1 MGQFNLLRF
10 CSTRDDPDDLC
21 SMLAKMFGV
30 EDEDWWTKFRH
41 SRTIEIPECV
51 KRLLFERVKEML
63 EDIKGTKETLLDQ
76 QRKKHKDE
84 KVDQEIVKDSMAKL
98 DRFRT
103 QRGEAALEGLRRMDL
118 RWSLGDELQEGIL
131 TWHIATHVFLFKSNK
146 AKAESAMPYVK
157 AIGTLSSYMMFLLA
171 FRPDML
177 PGLALR
183 SLYKLTCQDL
193 FRLSSDYR
201 NRSRRCRS
209 RPRRSLWDIII
220 LGLLKRLLRWHGHP
234 CSSRLSQG
242 EETLASIL
250 CGDYSIVDAALEDEG
265 EPNANGV
272 PSSAKTANQQ
282 HLMNAGSIKSYIPL
296 GSKLADELLRME
308 ETETPGLDFLQA
320 IFNVWVE
327 MLLCS
332 SYRCSRESHAKH
344 LSNGGELTTVVW
356 LTVEHAGLFPIDK
369 DSKVEASI
377 KPPPECG
384 GTERPPH
391 SSHIRV
397 SPPPTRTQDE
407 CEATG
412 IGHSEV
418 NIRIYGLF

>member
-1 MGQFNLLRF
+1 
-10 CSTRDDPDDLC
+10 
-21 SMLAKMFGV
+21 
-30 EDEDWWTKFRH
+30 
-41 SRTIEIPECV
+41 
-51 KRLLFERVKEML
+51 
-63 EDIKGTKETLLDQ
+63 
-76 QRKKHKDE
+76 
-84 KVDQEIVKDSMAKL
+84 
-98 DRFRT
+98 
-103 QRGEAALEGLRRMDL
+103 
-118 RWSLGDELQEGIL
+118 
-131 TWHIATHVFLFKSNK
+131 
-146 AKAESAMPYVK
+146 MPYVK

-282 HLMNAGSIKSYIPL
+282 HLMNTGSIKSYIPL

-332 SYRCSRESHAKH
+332 SYRRVPCQTPQQWGRAHNRRVADCGTRWPVPHRHRQQGSSFDQAAARTYYYY
-344 LSNGGELTTVVW
+344 GVTTAH
-356 LTVEHAGLFPIDK
+356 TN
-369 DSKVEASI
+369 
-377 KPPPECG
+377 
-384 GTERPPH
+384 
-391 SSHIRV
+391 
-397 SPPPTRTQDE
+397 TR
-407 CEATG
+407 
-412 IGHSEV
+412 
-418 NIRIYGLF
+418 

>member
-1 MGQFNLLRF
+1 
-10 CSTRDDPDDLC
+10 
-21 SMLAKMFGV
+21 
-30 EDEDWWTKFRH
+30 
-41 SRTIEIPECV
+41 
-51 KRLLFERVKEML
+51 
-63 EDIKGTKETLLDQ
+63 
-76 QRKKHKDE
+76 
-84 KVDQEIVKDSMAKL
+84 
-98 DRFRT
+98 
-103 QRGEAALEGLRRMDL
+103 
-118 RWSLGDELQEGIL
+118 
-131 TWHIATHVFLFKSNK
+131 
-146 AKAESAMPYVK
+146 
-157 AIGTLSSYMMFLLA
+157 
-171 FRPDML
+171 
-177 PGLALR
+177 
-183 SLYKLTCQDL
+183 
-193 FRLSSDYR
+193 
-201 NRSRRCRS
+201 
-209 RPRRSLWDIII
+209 
-220 LGLLKRLLRWHGHP
+220 
-234 CSSRLSQG
+234 
-242 EETLASIL
+242 L

-282 HLMNAGSIKSYIPL
+282 HLMNTGSIKSYIPL
-296 GSKLADELLRME
+296 GCKLADELLRME